1 MNGILLINKEK
12 GMTSFEVVE
21 KIKQKFNIQ
30 KVGHSGTLDPLGKG
44 LLIILINKA
53 TKINSYISYP
63 KEYLI
68 EIKFG
73 MATDTDDLEG
83 KIIKETP
90 VPENLEQRLLKVLPE
105 FTGEIMQVPPK
116 YSAIKKNGE
125 KLYELARTGV
135 EFEVQPKK
143 VNIYNINLLEATNNT
158 ATLLVTC
165 STGTY
170 MRSLARD
177 IGEKIGSAA
186 VLSDLTRTKIGNF
199 SVEKSLKLE
208 EIKSIENNLISIK
221 DALYELPEVVIN
233 EKQYEFVKNGNSI
246 TLENCFTTG
255 IVKLIFKN
263 EVVAIASIWN
273 GVVKIKRG
281 I

>member
-90 VPENLEQRLLKVLPE
+90 VPENLEQRLLQVLPE

-143 VNIYNINLLEATNNT
+143 VNIYNINLLGATNNT

>member
-21 KIKQKFNIQ
+21 KIKQKFNLQ

-44 LLIILINKA
+44 LLIILVNKA
-53 TKINSYISYP
+53 TKINAYLSYP

-83 KIIKETP
+83 KIIKKAP
-90 VPENLEQRLLKVLPE
+90 IPENLEQKILKVLPE

-116 YSAIKKNGE
+116 YSAIKKNGK

-135 EFEVQPKK
+135 EFKVQPKK
-143 VNIYNINLLEATNNT
+143 VNIYDIKPIKINNDT
-158 ATLLVTC
+158 ATLVITC

-177 IGEKIGSAA
+177 IGEKIGSSA
-186 VLSDLTRTKIGNF
+186 VLSDLIRTKIGNF
-199 SVEKSLKLE
+199 SIEKSLKLD
-208 EIKSIENNLISIK
+208 EIKSLQNNLISIK
-221 DALYELPEVVIN
+221 DALYELPEIILN
-233 EKQYEFVKNGNSI
+233 EKQYELVKNGNSI
-246 TLENCFTTG
+246 TMENCFTTG
-255 IVKLIFKN
+255 IVKLIFN
-263 EVVAIASIWN
+263 DEVIAIASIWN

>member
-12 GMTSFEVVE
+12 GITSFEVVK
-21 KIKQKFNIQ
+21 KIKQKFNLQ

-44 LLIILINKA
+44 LLIILVNKA
-53 TKINSYISYP
+53 TKINAYLSYP

-73 MATDTDDLEG
+73 IATDTDDLEG
-83 KIIKETP
+83 KIIKKAP
-90 VPENLEQRLLKVLPE
+90 IPENLEQKILKVLPE

-125 KLYELARTGV
+125 KLYELARNGV

-143 VNIYNINLLEATNNT
+143 VNIYNINLLKAINDT
-158 ATLLVTC
+158 ATLVVTC

-186 VLSDLTRTKIGNF
+186 VLLDLTRTKIGNF
-199 SVEKSLKLE
+199 SIENSLKLD
-208 EIKSIENNLISIK
+208 EIKSLENNLISIK
-221 DALYELPEVVIN
+221 DALYELPEIILN
-233 EKQYEFVKNGNSI
+233 EKQYELVKNGNSI
-246 TLENCFTTG
+246 TMENCFTTG
-255 IVKLIFKN
+255 IVKLIFN
-263 EVVAIASIWN
+263 DEVIAIASIWN